1 MNNKQLM
8 KQLLSAGSI
17 EASTLSD
24 SVIFNEKDDITTDI
38 PIINIAFSGKIDGG
52 LTTGLTVLAGE
63 SKSFKTLLS
72 LHCMKA
78 YFDKYEDSIAL
89 FYDSEF
95 GSTPEYLNQ
104 FGLDTSRIAHI
115 PINTVEQLKFDIRKR
130 LETIQRGQRVFIM
143 IDSLGNLASSKE
155 DEDALN
161 AKSVADMS
169 RAKAIK
175 SLFRIIT
182 PHLTIKDIPCIVVN
196 HIYKEM
202 GMYPKNIVSGGTG
215 VMYSAN
221 QVFII
226 TRAQEKDGDKELIGY
241 NFTLNVEKSRYVKEK
256 SKMTFTILHGK
267 GIQKYSGLWDLA
279 VESNIIKEVSKGWY
293 TLNGTDKR
301 RSSDI
306 ENDLA
311 FWDDLVKNKKFNKFV
326 EDKFILKSELEFEN
340 ATE

>member
-1 MNNKQLM
+1 M

>member
-1 MNNKQLM
+1 M

-130 LETIQRGQRVFIM
+130 LESIQRGQRVFIM